1 MVVSLVLDEYERG
14 LLHGQSSKVSSHIPI
29 RDDERCPKYTID
41 TRSLSLDDIDS
52 LPLRTEF
59 DDQMIY
65 GSPMYLEF
73 GDESE
78 HVLGLSSHIDKP
90 VPCDASQFHLEKFG
104 EKNPFDKLSDLRIK
118 YILASS
124 QDAGSNPKN
133 QLDKWFLYPKPLPK
147 FWKYSKD
154 RRLQDDDGDDDEN
167 LSDEFFKDESPRTQY
182 YHHRNR
188 YTGQFFQLSK
198 YKEEFDNY
206 KKRNCINTEHL
217 AVEFPGFKEFHDDLQ
232 FVIGV
237 VQNDQL
243 TRLSMRRLRY
253 LKDKFELFQD
263 LNAKTEKFQ
272 NKLVPYRDFYNCR
285 KVDCDF
291 NLSGCISQR
300 QLSEFIWNKLNTEP
314 NRVVYETAQGEKI
327 TLRQLFQIGSSDDD
341 EPIAIGLKL
350 VDDQFLEWYRD
361 IYLITLHVIPDL
373 DPAEYLHGQP
383 LRFYLLAKTFL
394 EFDNYLEG
402 EYLAQI
408 FIDYVIANL
417 EKSKYQTVQVS
428 VDFQFRPKDKP
439 SFWEKFSRWLVK
451 WNVVS
456 NNVRWNVRFQRVYS
470 RLYHCNKVKNFQ
482 DYLDMIFE
490 PLLKPKSWENVQLQY
505 LLSNLLNFDVVVC
518 HSDDFLW
525 RVFPDVL
532 TKPEDWDA
540 KGDNPT
546 ITHYMYYIYANL
558 SILNQMRYK
567 NSLNTFT
574 MRNYSSVLDNRTS
587 QTGTIV
593 NFNDQVESIV
603 CNLLLCNGG
612 LLQAEPLWNS
622 QTTLSYIFYL
632 LQIPVVAT
640 PLSSVSDISPMPQ
653 QASRLLPPEL
663 RHRHFSEITQ
673 SKQKTY
679 RGNPFL
685 EMLNVGMKISLSSRS
700 VLFNSS
706 YTLDPI
712 IEEYSVA
719 ASIYLLEAADL
730 CELARNSVVCSGYE
744 GFYKRHWS
752 GLRIDKT
759 PYASEKVGHI
769 DTWYDTERNTS
780 ERHNVPLL
788 RRSFRKDTLK
798 QEWSFILGQQ
808 G

>member
-1 MVVSLVLDEYERG
+1 MVVSLLLDEYETG
-14 LLHGQSSKVSSHIPI
+14 LLDGQSSKVSSHIPI
-29 RDDERCPKYTID
+29 RDDERCPKYAVD
-41 TRSLSLDDIDS
+41 TKSLSLDDIDS
-52 LPLRTEF
+52 LPLWTKF

-73 GDESE
+73 DDESE
-78 HVLGLSSHIDKP
+78 RVLGLSSHVNKP
-90 VPCDASQFHLEKFG
+90 VPCDASQFHLETFR
-104 EKNPFDKLSDLRIK
+104 EKNPFDKLADLRIK

-154 RRLQDDDGDDDEN
+154 RRLQDEDDSSSE
-167 LSDEFFKDESPRTQY
+167 EFFKDDESPRQLS

-198 YKEEFDNY
+198 YREEFDNY
-206 KKRNCINTEHL
+206 RERNFLKPESPTIDL
-217 AVEFPGFKEFHDDLQ
+217 PGFEEFHNDLQ

-263 LNAKTEKFQ
+263 LNAKAEKLQ
-272 NKLVPYRDFYNCR
+272 NKLVPYRDFYNSR

-300 QLSEFIWNKLNTEP
+300 QLSEFIWDKLNTEP
-314 NRVVYETAQGEKI
+314 NRVVYKTAQGEEI
-327 TLRQLFQIGSSDDD
+327 TLRQLFEIGRSDDD

-361 IYLITLHVIPDL
+361 VYLITLHVIPDL
-373 DPAEYLHGQP
+373 DPIEYLHGQP

-408 FIDYVIANL
+408 FIDYVITNL
-417 EKSKYQTVQVS
+417 EKAKYQTVQVS
-428 VDFQFRPKDKP
+428 VDFQFQPRGTP
-439 SFWEKFSRWLVK
+439 SFWERFSHWLVK

-456 NNVRWNVRFQRVYS
+456 NNVRWNVRIKRVYS
-470 RLYHCNKVKNFQ
+470 RLYHCDKVENFQ
-482 DYLDMIFE
+482 DYLDLIFE
-490 PLLKPKSWENVQLQY
+490 PLMSPENLEDIELQY

-518 HSDDFLW
+518 HSDDFIW
-525 RVFPDVL
+525 HVFPDVL
-532 TKPEDWDA
+532 TKPKDWEA

-546 ITHYMYYIYANL
+546 VTHYMYYIYAYL
-558 SILNQMRYK
+558 AILNSMRYE

-574 MRNYSSVLDNRTS
+574 MRNYTSVLNNRTS
-587 QTGTIV
+587 QAGTV
-593 NFNDQVESIV
+593 VDFNDQIESIV
-603 CNLLLCNGG
+603 CNMLLCNGG

-622 QTTLSYIFYL
+622 QSTLSYIFYL
-632 LQIPVVAT
+632 LQIPIVAT
-640 PLSSVSDISPMPQ
+640 PLSSVSDLSPTPQ
-653 QASRLLPPEL
+653 QELKLLPPEFRL
-663 RHRHFSEITQ
+663 RHFSGITQ

-679 RGNPFL
+679 TGNPFL
-685 EMLNVGMKISLSSRS
+685 EMLNVGMKVSLSSKS

-706 YTLDPI
+706 YTMDPI

-730 CELARNSVVCSGYE
+730 CELARNSVICSGYE

-759 PYASEKVGHI
+759 AYPSETVGHI
-769 DTWYDTERNTS
+769 DTWYDTEPNTS
-780 ERHNVPLL
+780 ERHNVPLI
-788 RRSFRKDTLK
+788 RRSFRKDTLH
-798 QEWSFILGQQ
+798 QEWCFILGQR